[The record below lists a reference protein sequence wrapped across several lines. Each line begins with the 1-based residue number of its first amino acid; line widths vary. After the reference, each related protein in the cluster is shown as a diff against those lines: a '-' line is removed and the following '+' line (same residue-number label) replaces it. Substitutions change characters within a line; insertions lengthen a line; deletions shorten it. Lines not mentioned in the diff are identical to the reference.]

1 MGLADK
7 KILVTG
13 GTGFA
18 GRNLV
23 NSLRMLGQD
32 VVTLKDCG
40 GNSIDVRDWQQIKEI
55 SEVGTVYHLA
65 GITSIPYSFEN
76 PRETFEVNV
85 AGTVNVL
92 EFCRL
97 HKVEKV
103 VFASS
108 YLYGRPQ
115 YLPVDEKHPLS
126 PTNPY
131 AVSKLMAENVCR
143 AYHEYYG
150 LKCVILRLF
159 NLYGKGQ
166 SGNFLIPSVLNQL
179 ANGRIELLDD
189 EPRRDFLYITD
200 GVDAFIKAAGYSASG
215 FEVFNIGAGVSQ
227 KVSDI
232 VDLAVKLA
240 GVECSIVYKHERK
253 RDAIMDTVADISK
266 AKRLL
271 QWQPQVSFEDGLSD
285 MLCA

>member
-13 GTGFA
+13 GTGFV

-23 NSLRMLGQD
+23 SSLRMRGLD
-32 VVTLKDCG
+32 VVTLNDYMG
-40 GNSIDVRDWQQIKEI
+40 SSIDVRDWQQINEI
-55 SEVGTVYHLA
+55 ADVGAVYHLA
-65 GITSIPYSFEN
+65 GITSIPYSLEN
-76 PRETFEVNV
+76 PRETFEINV

-108 YLYGRPQ
+108 YLYGQPQ
-115 YLPVDEKHPLS
+115 YLPVDENHPLR

-131 AVSKLMAENVCR
+131 AVSKVLAEEVCR

-150 LKCVILRLF
+150 LECAILRLF

-166 SGNFLIPSVLNQL
+166 SANFLIPSIVKQL
-179 ANGRIELLDD
+179 AGRRIELLDA
-189 EPRRDFLYITD
+189 EPRRDFLYIKD
-200 GVDAFIKAAGYSASG
+200 GVDAFIKAAGYVASG
-215 FEVFNIGAGVSQ
+215 FEVFNIGAGVSY

-240 GVECSIVYKHERK
+240 RVECNIVYRNERK
-253 RDAIMDTVADISK
+253 RNAIMDTVADISK

-271 QWQPQVSFEDGLSD
+271 QWQPQVSFEDGLRE
-285 MLCA
+285 MIA

>member
-13 GTGFA
+13 GTGFV

-23 NSLRMLGQD
+23 NSLRMRGLD
-32 VVTLKDCG
+32 VITLNDYRG
-40 GNSIDVRDWQQIKEI
+40 DYIDVRDWQQIKEI
-55 SEVGTVYHLA
+55 ANVGTVYHLA

-97 HKVEKV
+97 HQVEKV

-108 YLYGRPQ
+108 YLYGQPQ
-115 YLPVDEKHPLS
+115 YLPVDEKHPLR

-131 AVSKLMAENVCR
+131 AVSKVLAEDVCR

-150 LKCVILRLF
+150 LRCVILRLF

-166 SGNFLIPSVLNQL
+166 SGNFLIPSIVKQL
-179 ANGRIELLDD
+179 ASRRIELLDA

-200 GVDAFIKAAGYSASG
+200 GVDAFIKADGYSASG
-215 FEVFNIGAGVSQ
+215 FEVFNIGAGISY

-232 VDLAVKLA
+232 VDLAVKFA
-240 GVECSIVYKHERK
+240 GVECSIVYRHERK
-253 RDAIMDTVADISK
+253 KNEIMDTVADISK

-271 QWQPQVSFEDGLSD
+271 QWQPQVSFEDGLRD
-285 MLCA
+285 VIA

>member
-1 MGLADK
+1 MDLADK

-13 GTGFA
+13 GTGFV

-23 NSLRMLGQD
+23 ESLHMRGLD
-32 VVTLKDCG
+32 VATLNDHR

-55 SEVGTVYHLA
+55 AEVGTVYHLA
-65 GITSIPYSFEN
+65 GVTSIPYSFEN
-76 PRETFEVNV
+76 PRETFEINV

-108 YLYGRPQ
+108 YLYGQPQ

-131 AVSKLMAENVCR
+131 AVSKVLAEDVCR

-150 LKCVILRLF
+150 LRCVILRLF

-166 SGNFLIPSVLNQL
+166 SGNFLIPSIVQQL
-179 ANGRIELLDD
+179 ASRRIELLDP
-189 EPRRDFLYITD
+189 EPRRDFLYIAD

-215 FEVFNIGAGVSQ
+215 FEVFNIGAGVSH

-253 RDAIMDTVADISK
+253 KNEIMDTIADISK

-271 QWQPQVSFEDGLSD
+271 QWQPQVLFEDGLRD
-285 MLCA
+285 VIA

>member
-7 KILVTG
+7 EILVTG
-13 GTGFA
+13 GTGFV

-23 NSLRMLGQD
+23 NSLHMRGLD
-32 VVTLKDCG
+32 VVTLNDHRGK
-40 GNSIDVRDWQQIKEI
+40 SIDIRDWQQIKEMG
-55 SEVGTVYHLA
+55 EVGTVYHLA

-108 YLYGRPQ
+108 YLYGQPQ

-131 AVSKLMAENVCR
+131 AVSKLLAENVFR
-143 AYHEYYG
+143 AYHVYYG

-166 SGNFLIPSVLNQL
+166 SGNFLIPSILKQL
-179 ANGRIELLDD
+179 ASQRIELLDA

-200 GVDAFIKAAGYSASG
+200 GVEAFIKAASYSGSG
-215 FEVFNIGAGVSQ
+215 FEVFNIGAGVSH

-240 GVECSIVYKHERK
+240 GVECSIVYRHERK
-253 RDAIMDTVADISK
+253 KNAVMDTVADISK

-271 QWQPQVSFEDGLSD
+271 QWQPQVSFEDGLRD
-285 MLCA
+285 MIV

>member
-1 MGLADK
+1 MMLADK

-13 GTGFA
+13 STGFV

-23 NSLRMLGQD
+23 ESLRMRGLE
-32 VVTLKDCG
+32 VVTLNDYRG
-40 GNSIDVRDWQQIKEI
+40 HSLDVRDWQQIKEVE
-55 SEVGTVYHLA
+55 EVGTVYHLA

-85 AGTVNVL
+85 AGTLNVL
-92 EFCRL
+92 ELCRL
-97 HKVEKV
+97 RKVEKV

-108 YLYGRPQ
+108 YLYGQPQ
-115 YLPVDEKHPLS
+115 YLPIDEKHPLS

-131 AVSKLMAENVCR
+131 AVSKALAEDVCR

-150 LKCVILRLF
+150 LKCAILRLF

-166 SGNFLIPSVLNQL
+166 SDNFLIPSILKQL
-179 ANGRIELLDD
+179 ASRRIELLDS

-200 GVDAFIKAAGYSASG
+200 GVDAFIKAADYSTSD
-215 FEVFNIGAGVSQ
+215 FEVFNIGAGVSY

-232 VDLAVKLA
+232 VDLAVRLA
-240 GVECSIVYKHERK
+240 GVECSIVYRHERK
-253 RDAIMDTVADISK
+253 RDEIMDTVADISK

-271 QWQPQVSFEDGLSD
+271 QWQPQVSFEDGLRD
-285 MLCA
+285 VIA

>member
-1 MGLADK
+1 MNFADK
-7 KILVTG
+7 EILITG
-13 GTGFA
+13 GTGFL

-23 NSLRMLGQD
+23 ETLRVRGLE
-32 VVTLKDCG
+32 VVTLNDYG
-40 GNSIDVRDWQQIKEI
+40 GNSIDIRDWRQIKEVG
-55 SEVGTVYHLA
+55 EMGTVYHLA

-85 AGTVNVL
+85 GGTVNVL

-108 YLYGRPQ
+108 YLYGQPQ
-115 YLPVDEKHPLS
+115 YLPVDEKHPLN

-131 AVSKLMAENVCR
+131 AVSKLLAEDVCR

-159 NLYGKGQ
+159 NLFGKGQ
-166 SGNFLIPSVLNQL
+166 SGNFLIPSMLKQL
-179 ANGRIELLDD
+179 AGGRIELLDD
-189 EPRRDFLYITD
+189 EPRRDFLYVTD

-215 FEVFNIGAGVSQ
+215 FEVFNIGAGVSH

-232 VDLAVKLA
+232 VDMAVKLA
-240 GVECSIVYKHERK
+240 GVKCSIVYKHERK
-253 RDAIMDTVADISK
+253 RDAVMDTVADISK
-266 AKRLL
+266 ANRLL
-271 QWQPQVSFEDGLSD
+271 QWQPQVSFEDGLRQTI
-285 MLCA
+285 A